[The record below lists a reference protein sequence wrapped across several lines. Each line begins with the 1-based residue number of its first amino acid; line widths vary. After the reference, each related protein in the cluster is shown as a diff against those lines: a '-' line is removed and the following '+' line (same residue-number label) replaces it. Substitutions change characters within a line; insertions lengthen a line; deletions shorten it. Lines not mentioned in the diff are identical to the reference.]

1 VLRATLIGLIKLYRV
16 AVSPWMPPVCRF
28 TPSCSTY
35 ALEAVQLHGGRRG
48 GWLMLKR
55 LARCQPWGGSGY
67 DPVPPVEPRGW
78 SGEIGRTGD
87 VGGGSAE

>member
-1 VLRATLIGLIKLYRV
+1 MLRATLIGLIKLYRI

-28 TPSCSTY
+28 TPSCSAY
-35 ALEAVQLHGGRRG
+35 SLEAVEVHGGSRG

-55 LARCQPWGGSGY
+55 LARCRPWGGSGY
-67 DPVPPVEPRGW
+67 DPVPPVEPGGW

-87 VGGGSAE
+87 VGGRSAE